1 MDGYGEGKSWLQWST
16 KLAMKRH
23 SRDKR
28 KGDDDM
34 DDGQEGNIRDPIVQ
48 RNSNIKFFS

>member
-1 MDGYGEGKSWLQWST
+1 MGMAKGNRDCNDRPSWREW
-16 KLAMKRH
+16 M
-23 SRDKR
+23 R